1 MIIVEN
7 NIEFLFFE
15 ISNILKP
22 LKIFLILFF
31 RDKNTYFNKKIMKT
45 DKIIMLIKD
54 SILPKKKSPGK

>member
-1 MIIVEN
+1 MVEK

-31 RDKNTYFNKKIMKT
+31 KDTNTYFNKKIMIT

-54 SILPKKKSPGK
+54 SILPKKKLPGK

>member
-22 LKIFLILFF
+22 LKIFLILFLE
-31 RDKNTYFNKKIMKT
+31 IKT
-45 DKIIMLIKD
+45 HILIRK
-54 SILPKKKSPGK
+54 L